1 MVVTASVLTLGIV
14 VAVGGQVAKH
24 RISDPRFPFWVGLAL
39 TLIAPTFLMALVV
52 ETILLFTWNP
62 LVWME

>member
-1 MVVTASVLTLGIV
+1 MVITASVLALG
-14 VAVGGQVAKH
+14 VAVGVAGKLAKH
-24 RISDPRFPFWVGLAL
+24 RVPDPRLPFWVGLAL

>member
-1 MVVTASVLTLGIV
+1 MVITASVLTLS
-14 VAVGGQVAKH
+14 VAVAIAGQVAKH
-24 RISDPRFPFWVGLAL
+24 RFQDPRLPFWIGLAL
-39 TLIAPTFLMALVV
+39 TLLAPTFLMALVV